1 MEAIIFL
8 EIILLFLCILG
19 CCAVVVFFMRKNR
32 KELDVDKLIK
42 QFNNQKESDL
52 EKLKQGN
59 KQIDD
64 IERKILICKKKLNMK
79 LFDKI

>member
-19 CCAVVVFFMRKNR
+19 CCAVVIFFIRKNR
-32 KELDVDKLIK
+32 KEPDVDELIK
-42 QFNNQKESDL
+42 QFNSQKESNL

-59 KQIDD
+59 KKIDE
-64 IERKILICKKKLNMK
+64 IEKKILICKKKLNMK